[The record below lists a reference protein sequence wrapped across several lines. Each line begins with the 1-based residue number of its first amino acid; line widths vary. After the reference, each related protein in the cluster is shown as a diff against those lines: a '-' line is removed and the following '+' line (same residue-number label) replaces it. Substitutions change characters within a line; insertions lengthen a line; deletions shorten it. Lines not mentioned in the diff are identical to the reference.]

1 MQYDAVLNEGFLGD
15 VGGKGSIF
23 FNFDILC
30 KGFLK
35 NTLRHSANFVHPFD
49 HLKTWTVRGKPSGNL
64 LQFAIENGQSK

>member
-1 MQYDAVLNEGFLGD
+1 MQYDAILNEGFLGD

-35 NTLRHSANFVHPFD
+35 NTHFDILRILYILRSQNMDSHGVHVGMGEI
-49 HLKTWTVRGKPSGNL
+49 LW
-64 LQFAIENGQSK
+64 